1 MKLVLTACL
10 LTILVLISC
19 GEKEVKEEKEAK
31 KEDFKYFSEKFADLQ
46 ILRYQVPGFEE
57 LSLNQKKLVYYLYQ
71 AALSGREII
80 YDQNYKH
87 NLTIKRTLEA
97 IITSYNG
104 DRTTEDYKKFLVYVK
119 RFWFSNGIH
128 HHYSNQKFLPE
139 FSEKYFAELIKNS
152 SEDRF
157 PFLDLET
164 PDELIARL
172 TPILFDPSVDP
183 KKINRNP
190 DDDLI
195 VTSAN
200 NYYEGVTQKEV
211 EDFYAQRIDTND
223 PEPIAYGLN
232 SKLVKEKNKIIEKT
246 YKIGGMYT
254 NAIEQIVYW
263 LKKAVDFAENEKQKA
278 ALNKLIEYY
287 ETGDLNT
294 YDEYNILWVQDTNSK
309 IDVVNGFIETYGDA
323 LGFRGAFE
331 SIVSFVD
338 PEATKRIAAIG
349 KEAQWF
355 EDHSTIMEEHKKKD
369 VKGISATVIT
379 VVVESGDASPST
391 PIGINLPNPNW
402 IRANYGSKSVSL
414 GNIIHAYDEVAKK
427 SGQLEEFG
435 FSEEQN
441 EIERTYGILG
451 DNLRTDMH
459 EVIGHASGKINE
471 GVGTPKETL
480 KNYAPVI
487 EEARADLVALYFL
500 LDPKLV
506 EIGVMPNLNPGKA
519 EYLDFIRN
527 GLMWQLRRIKLGD
540 EIEQSHMRNRQM
552 VAMWVYE
559 KGKPENVIEKVVRD
573 GKTYFVIRDF
583 EKLRE
588 LFGEL
593 LREIQRIKS
602 EGDYEAAKNLVET
615 YGVKVDYDLHKEV
628 LERYSKLNIAPYSGF
643 INPRLVPVFEA
654 EKIIDVKIEYPDDFE
669 KQMMEYAEEYSLLP
683 NYN

>member
-1 MKLVLTACL
+1 MILIFSSCLLALIVLT
-10 LTILVLISC
+10 SC
-19 GEKEVKEEKEAK
+19 GEKKVMNNE
-31 KEDFKYFSEKFADLQ
+31 FKYFSEKFADLQ
-46 ILRYQVPGFEE
+46 VLRYQVPGFDD
-57 LSLNQKKLVYYLYQ
+57 LSIKQKKLLYYLYE

-97 IITSYNG
+97 IISSFKG
-104 DRTTEDYKKFLVYVK
+104 DRNTDDYKKFLIYTK

-139 FSEKYFAELIKNS
+139 FSEEYFAELVKNS
-152 SEDRF
+152 SEERF
-157 PFLDLET
+157 PFISLET

-172 TPILFDPSVDP
+172 TPLLFDTNIDS

-200 NYYEGVTQKEV
+200 NYYENITHKKIK
-211 EDFYAQRIDTND
+211 DYYAKRIDKND
-223 PEPIAYGLN
+223 PEPVSYGLN
-232 SKLVKEKNKIIEKT
+232 SKLIKQENEIIEKT
-246 YKIGGMYT
+246 YKVGGMYT
-254 NAIEQIVYW
+254 DAIEQIVYW
-263 LKKAVDFAENEKQKA
+263 LKKAVEVSENEKQKA
-278 ALNKLIEYY
+278 ALEKLIEYY
-287 ETGDLNT
+287 ETGDLQT
-294 YDEYNILWVQDTNSK
+294 YDKYNILWVQDTDSR
-309 IDVVNGFIETYGDA
+309 IDVVNGFVETYGDA

-331 SIVSFVD
+331 GIVSFVD

-349 KEAQWF
+349 NQAQWF
-355 EDHSTIMEEHKKKD
+355 EDNSTIMDEHKKKD

-379 VVVESGDASPST
+379 VVVESGDAHPST

-414 GNIIHAYDEVAKK
+414 GNIIHSYDEAAKS

-435 FSEEQN
+435 FSDEQN
-441 EIERTYGILG
+441 EIERQYGILG
-451 DNLRTDMH
+451 SNLRTDMH
-459 EVIGHASGKINE
+459 EVIGHASGIINE

-480 KNYAPVI
+480 KNYASVM

-519 EYLDFIRN
+519 QYLDFIRN
-527 GLMWQLRRIKLGD
+527 GTMWQLRRIELGD
-540 EIEQSHMRNRQM
+540 DIEQSHMRNRQM
-552 VAMWVYE
+552 VARWVYE
-559 KGKPENVIEKVVRD
+559 KGKPDNVIEKVVQD
-573 GKTYFVIRDF
+573 GKTYFVIRDY

-588 LFGEL
+588 LFGQL
-593 LREIQRIKS
+593 LRETQRIKS

-615 YGVKVDYDLHKEV
+615 YGVKIDYDLHKEV
-628 LERYSKLNIAPYSGF
+628 LERFSKLNIAPYTGF
-643 INPRLVPVFEA
+643 INPRLVPVFEG
-654 EKIIDVKIEYPDDFE
+654 EKILDVKIEFPDDFQ
-669 KQMMEYAEEYSLLP
+669 KQMMEYADEYSLLP

>member
-1 MKLVLTACL
+1 MILIFSSCLLALIVLT
-10 LTILVLISC
+10 SC
-19 GEKEVKEEKEAK
+19 GEKKVMNNE
-31 KEDFKYFSEKFADLQ
+31 FKYFSEKFADLQ
-46 ILRYQVPGFEE
+46 VLRYQVPGFDD
-57 LSLNQKKLVYYLYQ
+57 LSIKQKKLLYYLYE

-97 IITSYNG
+97 IISSFKG
-104 DRTTEDYKKFLVYVK
+104 DRNTDDYKKFLVYAK

-139 FSEKYFAELIKNS
+139 FSEEYFAELVKNS
-152 SEDRF
+152 SEERF
-157 PFLDLET
+157 PFISLET
-164 PDELIARL
+164 PDELIARI
-172 TPILFDPSVDP
+172 TPLLFDPNIDS

-211 EDFYAQRIDTND
+211 EDFYAKRIDKND
-223 PEPIAYGLN
+223 PEPISYGLN
-232 SKLVKEKNKIIEKT
+232 SKLIKQENEIIEKT
-246 YKIGGMYT
+246 YKVGGMYT
-254 NAIEQIVYW
+254 DAIEQIVYW
-263 LKKAVDFAENEKQKA
+263 LKKAVEVSENEKQKA
-278 ALNKLIEYY
+278 ALEKLIEYY
-287 ETGDLNT
+287 ETGDLQT
-294 YDEYNILWVQDTNSK
+294 YDKYNILWVQDTDSR
-309 IDVVNGFIETYGDA
+309 IDVVNGFVETYGDA

-331 SIVSFVD
+331 GIVSFVD

-349 KEAQWF
+349 NQAQWF
-355 EDHSTIMEEHKKKD
+355 EDNSTIMDEHKKKD

-379 VVVESGDASPST
+379 VVVESGDAHPST

-414 GNIIHAYDEVAKK
+414 GNIIHSYDEAAKS

-435 FSEEQN
+435 FSDEQN
-441 EIERTYGILG
+441 EIERQYGILG
-451 DNLRTDMH
+451 SNLRTDMH
-459 EVIGHASGKINE
+459 EVIGHASGIINE

-480 KNYAPVI
+480 KNYASVM

-519 EYLDFIRN
+519 QYLDFIRN
-527 GLMWQLRRIKLGD
+527 GTMWQLRRIELGD
-540 EIEQSHMRNRQM
+540 DIEQSHMRNRQM
-552 VAMWVYE
+552 VARWVYE
-559 KGKPENVIEKVVRD
+559 KGKPDNVIEKVVQD
-573 GKTYFVIRDF
+573 GKTYFVIRDY

-588 LFGEL
+588 LFGQL
-593 LREIQRIKS
+593 LRETQRIKS

-615 YGVKVDYDLHKEV
+615 YGVKIDYDLHKEV
-628 LERYSKLNIAPYSGF
+628 LERYSKLNIAPYTGF
-643 INPRLVPVFEA
+643 INPRLVPVFEG
-654 EKIIDVKIEYPDDFE
+654 EKILDVKIEFPDDFQ
-669 KQMMEYAEEYSLLP
+669 KQMMEYADEYSLLP

>member
-1 MKLVLTACL
+1 
-10 LTILVLISC
+10 
-19 GEKEVKEEKEAK
+19 
-31 KEDFKYFSEKFADLQ
+31 
-46 ILRYQVPGFEE
+46 
-57 LSLNQKKLVYYLYQ
+57 
-71 AALSGREII
+71 
-80 YDQNYKH
+80 
-87 NLTIKRTLEA
+87 
-97 IITSYNG
+97 
-104 DRTTEDYKKFLVYVK
+104 
-119 RFWFSNGIH
+119 
-128 HHYSNQKFLPE
+128 
-139 FSEKYFAELIKNS
+139 
-152 SEDRF
+152 
-157 PFLDLET
+157 
-164 PDELIARL
+164 
-172 TPILFDPSVDP
+172 
-183 KKINRNP
+183 
-190 DDDLI
+190 
-195 VTSAN
+195 
-200 NYYEGVTQKEV
+200 VTQKEV
-211 EDFYAQRIDTND
+211 EEFYAHRIDTND
-223 PEPIAYGLN
+223 PEPISYGLN
-232 SKLVKEKNKIIEKT
+232 SKLIKEKNQIIEKT

-254 NAIEQIVYW
+254 DAIEQIVYW
-263 LKKAVDFAENEKQKA
+263 LKKAVEFAENEKQKA
-278 ALNKLIEYY
+278 ALNKLIEFY

-338 PEATKRIAAIG
+338 PEASKRIAAIG
-349 KEAQWF
+349 NEAQWF
-355 EDHSTIMEEHKKKD
+355 ENNSPIMEEHKKKN

-414 GNIIHAYDEVAKK
+414 GNIIYSYDEVAKN

-451 DNLRTDMH
+451 DNLETDMH
-459 EVIGHASGKINE
+459 EVIGHASGKINA

-480 KNYAPVI
+480 KNYASVI

-519 EYLDFIRN
+519 EYQDFIRN

-540 EIEQSHMRNRQM
+540 DIEQSHMRNRQM
-552 VAMWVYE
+552 IAMWVYE
-559 KGKPENVIEKVVRD
+559 KGKSENVIEKVVRD
-573 GKTYFVIRDF
+573 GKTYFVIRDY

-588 LFGEL
+588 LFGQL

-615 YGVKVDYDLHKEV
+615 YGVKIDYDLHNEV
-628 LERYSKLNIAPYSGF
+628 LERYSKLDIAPYTGF